1 MRQIALVFLFLC
13 LASTGGL
20 AQNGAE
26 RQRPKIGLVLS
37 GGGAKGAAEVGALK
51 VIEEVGIPIDFI
63 AGTSIGSIVGG
74 LYSLGYRAENLDSLF
89 LSQEWLDLFVKGN
102 LIGFFEQFT
111 GNDDH
116 ADFSALPIPFACVAV
131 DLKTQREVILQNGSL
146 ASAMRA
152 SMAIPGIFKPVKVNG
167 RLLVDGGMMNN
178 LPVDVVKKMGAD
190 IVIAID
196 LTQNKHETRSFSLK
210 NLIGIGGY
218 LDWLVSRPDWK
229 KYNENCK
236 LVDVYINP
244 RMDGYGATDFN
255 KEDIRTMM
263 LLGEDAA
270 RQQMAELRKLALLM
284 GEEMPKRE

>member
-1 MRQIALVFLFLC
+1 MRQIVLVFLLLC
-13 LASTGGL
+13 MAVNGGL
-20 AQNGAE
+20 AQDGVQL
-26 RQRPKIGLVLS
+26 QRPKIGLVLS

-51 VIEEVGIPIDFI
+51 VIEEVGVPIDFI
-63 AGTSIGSIVGG
+63 AGTSIGSILGG
-74 LYSLGYRAENLDSLF
+74 LYSLGYRAEKLDSIF
-89 LSQEWLDLFVKGN
+89 QSQEWLDLFVKGN

-111 GNDDH
+111 GNKDD
-116 ADFSALPIPFACVAV
+116 ADFSDLPIPFACVAV
-131 DLKTQREVILQNGSL
+131 DLKTQREVILQSGSL
-146 ASAMRA
+146 ARAMRA

-190 IVIAID
+190 IVIAVD

-210 NLIGIGGY
+210 KLIGIGGY

-229 KYNENCK
+229 KYNENRE

-270 RQQMAELRKLALLM
+270 RQQLAALRKLAAL
-284 GEEMPKRE
+284 RE

>member
-1 MRQIALVFLFLC
+1 MAVN
-13 LASTGGL
+13 GGL
-20 AQNGAE
+20 AQDGVQL
-26 RQRPKIGLVLS
+26 QRPKIGLVLS

-51 VIEEVGIPIDFI
+51 VIEEVGVPIDFI
-63 AGTSIGSIVGG
+63 AGTSIGSILGG
-74 LYSLGYRAENLDSLF
+74 LYSLGYRAEKLDSIF
-89 LSQEWLDLFVKGN
+89 QSQEWLDLFVKGN

-111 GNDDH
+111 GNKDD
-116 ADFSALPIPFACVAV
+116 ADFSDLPIPFACVAV
-131 DLKTQREVILQNGSL
+131 DLKTQREVILQSGSL
-146 ASAMRA
+146 ARAMRA

-167 RLLVDGGMMNN
+167 RLLVEGGMMNN

-190 IVIAID
+190 IVIAVD

-210 NLIGIGGY
+210 KLIGIGGY

-229 KYNENCK
+229 KYNENRE

-270 RQQMAELRKLALLM
+270 RQQLAALRKLAAL
-284 GEEMPKRE
+284 RE

>member
-1 MRQIALVFLFLC
+1 MRQIVLVFLFLC
-13 LASTGGL
+13 MAATGGL
-20 AQNGAE
+20 AQDGVQL
-26 RQRPKIGLVLS
+26 QRPKIGLVLS

-51 VIEEVGIPIDFI
+51 VIEEVGVPIDFI

-74 LYSLGYRAENLDSLF
+74 LYSLGYRAEKLDSIF
-89 LSQEWLDLFVKGN
+89 QSQEWLDLFVKGN

-111 GNDDH
+111 GNKDD
-116 ADFSALPIPFACVAV
+116 ADFSDLPIPFACVAV
-131 DLKTQREVILQNGSL
+131 DLKTQREVILQSGSL
-146 ASAMRA
+146 ARAMRA

-190 IVIAID
+190 IVIAVD

-210 NLIGIGGY
+210 KLIGIGGY

-229 KYNENCK
+229 KYNENRE

-270 RQQMAELRKLALLM
+270 RQQLAALRKLAAL
-284 GEEMPKRE
+284 RE

>member
-1 MRQIALVFLFLC
+1 MRQIVLVFLFLC
-13 LASTGGL
+13 MAATGGL
-20 AQNGAE
+20 AQDGVQH
-26 RQRPKIGLVLS
+26 QRPKIGLVLS

-51 VIEEVGIPIDFI
+51 VIEEVGVPIDFI
-63 AGTSIGSIVGG
+63 AGTSIGSILGG
-74 LYSLGYRAENLDSLF
+74 LYSLGYRAEKLDSIF
-89 LSQEWLDLFVKGN
+89 QSQEWLDLFVKRN

-111 GNDDH
+111 GNKDD
-116 ADFSALPIPFACVAV
+116 ADFSDLPIPFACVAV
-131 DLKTQREVILQNGSL
+131 DLKTQREVILQSGSL
-146 ASAMRA
+146 ARAMRA

-190 IVIAID
+190 IVIAVD
-196 LTQNKHETRSFSLK
+196 LTQNKHETRNFSLK
-210 NLIGIGGY
+210 KLIGIGGY
-218 LDWLVSRPDWK
+218 FDWLVSRPDWK
-229 KYNENCK
+229 KYNENRE

-270 RQQMAELRKLALLM
+270 RQQLAALRKLAAL
-284 GEEMPKRE
+284 RE

>member
-1 MRQIALVFLFLC
+1 MA
-13 LASTGGL
+13 ATGGL
-20 AQNGAE
+20 AQDGVQL
-26 RQRPKIGLVLS
+26 QRPKIGLVLS

-51 VIEEVGIPIDFI
+51 VIEEVGVPIDFI
-63 AGTSIGSIVGG
+63 AGTSIGSILGG
-74 LYSLGYRAENLDSLF
+74 LYSLGYRAEKLDSIF
-89 LSQEWLDLFVKGN
+89 QSQEWLDLFVKGN

-111 GNDDH
+111 GNKDD
-116 ADFSALPIPFACVAV
+116 ADFSDLPIPFACVAV
-131 DLKTQREVILQNGSL
+131 DLKTQREVILQSGSL
-146 ASAMRA
+146 ARAMRA

-190 IVIAID
+190 IVIAVD

-210 NLIGIGGY
+210 KLIGIGGY

-229 KYNENCK
+229 KYNENRE

-270 RQQMAELRKLALLM
+270 RQQLAALRKLAAL
-284 GEEMPKRE
+284 RE

>member
-1 MRQIALVFLFLC
+1 MRQIVLVFLLLC
-13 LASTGGL
+13 MAVTGGL
-20 AQNGAE
+20 AQDGVQL
-26 RQRPKIGLVLS
+26 QRPKIGLVLS

-51 VIEEVGIPIDFI
+51 VIEEVGVPIDFI
-63 AGTSIGSIVGG
+63 AGTSIGSILGG
-74 LYSLGYRAENLDSLF
+74 LYSLGYRAEKLDSIF
-89 LSQEWLDLFVKGN
+89 QSQEWLDLFVKGN

-111 GNDDH
+111 GNKDD
-116 ADFSALPIPFACVAV
+116 ADFSDLPIPFACVAV

-146 ASAMRA
+146 ARAMRA

-167 RLLVDGGMMNN
+167 RLLVDGGMLNN

-190 IVIAID
+190 IVIAVD

-210 NLIGIGGY
+210 KLIGIGGY

-229 KYNENCK
+229 KYNENRE

-270 RQQMAELRKLALLM
+270 RQQLAALRKLAAL
-284 GEEMPKRE
+284 RE